1 VRFAYR
7 FTELISCGKALVCRK
22 RNSAVSLFPSMENAS
37 RPPGS
42 ETPARSRG
50 RGRPRHAAAR
60 KAIVEATLELVA
72 ERGFQAATMDAIADR
87 AGVSKNTIYRRW
99 ASKEELIADAL
110 RELTA
115 RAEVAGDGEVYAL
128 LLEHIRDVAR
138 VLADPL
144 VGRLLPGLLGELQRN
159 PAFADAYAD
168 QVVRPRRQAIIE
180 LLERAID
187 RGELRAGARPD
198 EIADLLIGPLIL
210 RHLFAPG
217 LPRRPRRYPEQ
228 LLETIWGGIAPAE
241 PSRERQL
248 GGGSPIQ

>member
-1 VRFAYR
+1 VD
-7 FTELISCGKALVCRK
+7 
-22 RNSAVSLFPSMENAS
+22 
-37 RPPGS
+37 
-42 ETPARSRG
+42 
-50 RGRPRHAAAR
+50 
-60 KAIVEATLELVA
+60 ATLELVA

-99 ASKEELIADAL
+99 TSKEALIAEAL

-115 RAEVAGDGEVYAL
+115 GAEVAGAGEDEVYSL

-138 VLADPL
+138 ILADPL

-187 RGELRAGARPD
+187 SGELRAGTRPE

-210 RHLFAPG
+210 RHLFEPG

-228 LLETIWGGIAPAE
+228 LLETIWGGIAPA
-241 PSRERQL
+241 SRPPE
-248 GGGSPIQ
+248 